1 MPSSQVTWMGPKST
15 DKGPCES
22 IMKGRH
28 KKEGHVKMEAG
39 PGGIWP
45 QAKGH
50 LETREAGRIRKGPI
64 PEPSEE
70 APPCPNFDF
79 GLLVSRTGRG

>member
-1 MPSSQVTWMGPKST
+1 MGPKST

-39 PGGIWP
+39 PGGMWP

-50 LETREAGRIRKGPI
+50 QSHQKLEETRK
-64 PEPSEE
+64 
-70 APPCPNFDF
+70 D
-79 GLLVSRTGRG
+79 VSLQPG